1 LKTIV
6 LFFLLLLNITFAQ
19 SLDDLLQEYQDAS
32 EKSLHTLDE
41 RMGHVVV
48 YSQQDIRRMQYNT
61 LDDILKELPRKNL
74 NKNRY
79 GVNTSTLSGTGTSVS
94 GFFRFFINDHEISSV
109 HTQSSSL
116 TWGNIPLDFVDYV
129 EVYYGESS
137 FSLGNETGIYF
148 IRIYTK
154 KANKTNGGAVVYRV
168 NNHGSNTQNILHSQT
183 LDNGWS
189 YLFFASRNSENDEAK
204 ISTKS
209 INNDSKRHH
218 LFLDLSNEATSI
230 NIGYSEVKKESYFG
244 LSKDLQSNDGEIQS
258 KDLYVNLSQYF
269 LDDHSLKLNASY
281 DINTRFYEESND
293 EGLAI
298 VPIRNPYIPVYNISY
313 YTEDLELEKT
323 KLYMSKT
330 ASWGNHNMLAGFDYS
345 KKTYKVKNRE
355 YTETF
360 IPSSTTTHYSM
371 GHFYDYDEEHTYSL
385 LF

>member
-1 LKTIV
+1 LKIIV

-137 FSLGNETGIYF
+137 FSLGNETGIYLF
-148 IRIYTK
+148 ESIPKKPIKPTAEPLYIESIITVPMHKIFYTP
-154 KANKTNGGAVVYRV
+154 
-168 NNHGSNTQNILHSQT
+168 
-183 LDNGWS
+183 
-189 YLFFASRNSENDEAK
+189 
-204 ISTKS
+204 
-209 INNDSKRHH
+209 
-218 LFLDLSNEATSI
+218 
-230 NIGYSEVKKESYFG
+230 
-244 LSKDLQSNDGEIQS
+244 
-258 KDLYVNLSQYF
+258 
-269 LDDHSLKLNASY
+269 KL
-281 DINTRFYEESND
+281 
-293 EGLAI
+293 
-298 VPIRNPYIPVYNISY
+298 
-313 YTEDLELEKT
+313 
-323 KLYMSKT
+323 
-330 ASWGNHNMLAGFDYS
+330 
-345 KKTYKVKNRE
+345 
-355 YTETF
+355 
-360 IPSSTTTHYSM
+360 
-371 GHFYDYDEEHTYSL
+371 
-385 LF
+385 